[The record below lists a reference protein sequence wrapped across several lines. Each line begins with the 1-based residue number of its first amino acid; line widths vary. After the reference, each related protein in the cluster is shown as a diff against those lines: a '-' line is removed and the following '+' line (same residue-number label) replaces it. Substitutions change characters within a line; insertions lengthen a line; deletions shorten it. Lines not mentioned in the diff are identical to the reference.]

1 MTKYL
6 ALIVAFSLSVLYPL
20 AWAERGAV
28 EPGNSPNE
36 PGEEQT
42 ERRKPPGD
50 SQRELELIQVQSA
63 LSGKTQTGSQQ
74 SSVVKKTNETKKSI
88 IRNLK

>member
-1 MTKYL
+1 MKKYL

-28 EPGNSPNE
+28 EPGNSPTE

-50 SQRELELIQVQSA
+50 SQREQELVRVQSA
-63 LSGKTQTGSQQ
+63 LSNKTQAVSQQ
-74 SSVVKKTNETKKSI
+74 SGIVKKTDDAKQSI